1 MSWANKLHLLAYDLS
16 GLRAETRRRVIDA
29 GIMDLPALPERWA
42 TAQGLEPQVGVCY
55 IGNFY
60 LFKLVKPALS
70 TAPLLLLQAA
80 LLLVELETE
89 PHAPCATKAD
99 PNTEGVL
106 ITERSP

>member
-1 MSWANKLHLLAYDLS
+1 LARNPKKLEVAKMSWANKLHLLAYDLS

-80 LLLVELETE
+80 LLLCRARNGTACSV
-89 PHAPCATKAD
+89 CD
-99 PNTEGVL
+99 EG
-106 ITERSP
+106 